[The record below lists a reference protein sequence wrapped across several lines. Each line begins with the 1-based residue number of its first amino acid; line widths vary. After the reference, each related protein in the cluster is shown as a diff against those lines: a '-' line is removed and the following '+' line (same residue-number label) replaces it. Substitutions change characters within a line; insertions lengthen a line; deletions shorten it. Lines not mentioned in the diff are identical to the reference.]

1 MTKCNFA
8 KTREL
13 LSVAKNHEE
22 IVEIMKDSFSELG
35 FNEWTYFLQMLDS
48 QARASVIG
56 FINLPTEWMSR
67 YLEMGYDKIDPI
79 TSYYMSNNLP
89 LIWDARADWSGLGEG
104 VVNFMDDMRSFGFT
118 GGLCI
123 PIFTAQN
130 TRGFLNFVER
140 ASSLDC
146 LYESLDG
153 RAAQATFLVRYVHEA
168 ILRVAMESAAT
179 PYHNPLTRREKEVLL
194 WVGEGL
200 TSKAIADRLGISFR
214 TVEHYLAVIQRKMSV
229 ANRQQAVTKAV
240 CLGFVLPVNMYQTPS
255 DPVVKLV
262 YART

>member
-1 MTKCNFA
+1 MANHGFA

-13 LSVAKNHEE
+13 LSVARNYEE
-22 IVEIMKDSFSELG
+22 IIVIMKASFSELG
-35 FNEWTYFLQMLDS
+35 FSEWTYFLQMLDS
-48 QARASVIG
+48 HARASVVG
-56 FINLPTEWMSR
+56 FINLPTEWMAR
-67 YLEMGYDKIDPI
+67 YLEMGYDKIDPV
-79 TSYYMSNNLP
+79 TSYYTNNNLP
-89 LIWDARADWSGLGEG
+89 LIWDTRADWSRLGES
-104 VVNFMDDMRSFGFT
+104 VVKFMDDMRSFGFT

-140 ASSLDC
+140 NPSLDC

-168 ILRVAMESAAT
+168 ILRVAMEAGAT
-179 PYHNPLTRREKEVLL
+179 PYLNPLTKREKEVLL

-214 TVEHYLAVIQRKMSV
+214 TVEHYLATIQRKMSV

-240 CLGFVLPVNMYQTPS
+240 CLGFILPVNMYQTPK